1 MARHLLLYD
10 YLEKLCSADFA
21 SKVPRLLRIEC
32 RFGGHVSHVDIIRAS
47 CHFTWALLALPVL
60 VSRVLDSNCAT
71 NISILFYSHL
81 SLLQRRLHGY
91 IFVGVVRRDADRLL
105 S

>member
-1 MARHLLLYD
+1 MHLLLYD
-10 YLEKLCSADFA
+10 CFYLEKLSSGEFA
-21 SKVPRLLRIEC
+21 SKVAGLLRIEC
-32 RFGGHVSHVDIIRAS
+32 RFVGHVSHVDFEGILPF
-47 CHFTWALLALPVL
+47 HMALPALPVL
-60 VSRVLDSNCAT
+60 VSRVLDSSGAR